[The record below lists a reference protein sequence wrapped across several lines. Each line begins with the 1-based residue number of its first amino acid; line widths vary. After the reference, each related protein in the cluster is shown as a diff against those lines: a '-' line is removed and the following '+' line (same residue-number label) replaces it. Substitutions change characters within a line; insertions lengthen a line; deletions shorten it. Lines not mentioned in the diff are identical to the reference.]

1 MLNSC
6 DVDTCHDYGELLRC
20 AADTASCFQSSH
32 SGLHTHHQSQKVVVS
47 GYGCIDALARFGKF
61 SSVEARA

>member
-6 DVDTCHDYGELLRC
+6 DVDSWHEYGELSLC

-32 SGLHTHHQSQKVVVS
+32 SGLQTHHQSQKVVVS
-47 GYGCIDALARFGKF
+47 AYGCVDALARFGKLGE
-61 SSVEARA
+61 VEARA